1 MKKILL
7 VILYLPLNLFC
18 QNKYQVKF
26 EKLYS
31 EEKFKEI
38 IETTPNKDWNSK
50 TYYYKAMAYYMSN
63 DDDNTIRYMDIAL
76 ETKPV
81 DHDMYYYKGM
91 ALFYKK
97 EYQKSLPLIKK
108 SIKLHS
114 TEPAFY
120 NSLGKVFYNLKEI
133 DSSYTYFKK
142 AVSFENPTIE
152 LYSSLAEIC
161 FEKEKYIEALNIYKK
176 IIKKSKPNSE
186 QYYSY
191 LYNLAFTQQITKEY
205 SNAEKNLNEIL
216 NTNPNDFQ
224 AKTKLIQVLIAQNK
238 YADVYK
244 LRDELYLEF
253 KENKIPKESNN
264 QFCFEQ
270 FDWKDNKVFAY
281 ENFKNPEDS
290 KKGLFNKHQYF
301 IYDKNGN
308 YLYEIN
314 SESSFAVR
322 LNKSIKYVLALK
334 SKRGYQTFWK
344 FGFKEI
350 DYKTLKENVLKILN
364 KEVKPEGSTI
374 KN

>member
-7 VILYLPLNLFC
+7 LILYLPLNLFS
-18 QNKYQVKF
+18 QNNYQANF

-31 EEKFKEI
+31 EEKFQEI
-38 IETTPNKDWNSK
+38 INTKPHKDWNSK
-50 TYYYKAMAYYMSN
+50 TYYYKAMAYFMSN
-63 DDDNTIRYMDIAL
+63 DDDNTIKYMNIAL
-76 ETKPV
+76 KTKPV
-81 DHDMYYYKGM
+81 DHDMYYYKAM
-91 ALFYKK
+91 AFFYKK
-97 EYQKSLPLIKK
+97 EYQKSLPLLKK
-108 SIKLHS
+108 SIELLP

-120 NSLGKVFYNLKEI
+120 NSLGDVFYNLEEI
-133 DSSYTYFKK
+133 DSSYVYYKK

-152 LYSSLAEIC
+152 YYSSLAEVC
-161 FEKEKYIEALNIYKK
+161 FNKEKYIEALNIYKK
-176 IIKKSKPNSE
+176 IIDKCEPNSK
-186 QYYSY
+186 QYHSF
-191 LYNLAFTQQITKEY
+191 LFNLAFTQQITKEY

-216 NTNPNDFQ
+216 NTHPNDFQ

-238 YADVYK
+238 YSKVYK

-253 KENKIPKESNN
+253 KQNKIPKESNN

-270 FDWKDNKVFAY
+270 FDWKGNKIFAY
-281 ENFKNPEDS
+281 ENFKTPEES
-290 KKGLFNKHQYF
+290 TEPLFNKHQYF

-334 SKRGYQTFWK
+334 SKKGYETFWK
-344 FGFKEI
+344 FGFKDT
-350 DYKTLKENVLKILN
+350 DYKMLKENVLKILN